1 MTKEQRRI
9 ILKIIQRSVPRLGLY
24 GWDIQFDFQRERPD
38 HWGEAYAISGRQ
50 FGIITLYEIPTN
62 FKDLHQVVMHEM
74 LHLRTWRTLS
84 AGRRAKKGMGKK
96 SFKVFLDAF
105 MESLENDV
113 DILSIG
119 LSNQFIG
126 EDKDLDRAWKKT
138 LTP

>member
-1 MTKEQRRI
+1 MRYRQTSKTSIKSLCTRC
-9 ILKIIQRSVPRLGLY
+9 Y
-24 GWDIQFDFQRERPD
+24 TFER
-38 HWGEAYAISGRQ
+38 GEPCPLEDVQ
-50 FGIITLYEIPTN
+50 
-62 FKDLHQVVMHEM
+62 
-74 LHLRTWRTLS
+74 
-84 AGRRAKKGMGKK
+84 KKGMGKK